1 MIVEVVPSIYRIEV
15 PLPRSPLKATNSY
28 LIKGYG
34 RNLLIDTGWNLE
46 ESKKALFAGLTALN
60 INLKQTDIL
69 LTHLHADHSGL
80 IAAVATENSKLFC
93 GEIDSEIVNA
103 TRTTNYWA
111 DFGAMFALHGFPM
124 EDIPE
129 VIRAH
134 PGNRYNPGVE
144 KVFNI
149 VRENDVIDIGNYHFT
164 CVETPGHT
172 PGHICLYEPDRKL
185 LT

>member
-1 MIVEVVPSIYRIEV
+1 
-15 PLPRSPLKATNSY
+15 
-28 LIKGYG
+28 
-34 RNLLIDTGWNLE
+34 
-46 ESKKALFAGLTALN
+46 
-60 INLKQTDIL
+60 
-69 LTHLHADHSGL
+69 
-80 IAAVATENSKLFC
+80 
-93 GEIDSEIVNA
+93 
-103 TRTTNYWA
+103 
-111 DFGAMFALHGFPM
+111 M